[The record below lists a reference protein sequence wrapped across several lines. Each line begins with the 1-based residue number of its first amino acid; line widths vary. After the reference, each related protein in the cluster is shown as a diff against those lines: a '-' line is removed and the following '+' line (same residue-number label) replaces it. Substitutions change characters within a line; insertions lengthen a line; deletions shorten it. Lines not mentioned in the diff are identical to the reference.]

1 MKQTY
6 IRLLMVAPVALSLS
20 GCGVM
25 KKLGI
30 FHGPRT
36 AKAAVQVASADAL
49 TQIGR
54 SQLDENNPGLAA
66 KSFEQALAAGEKP
79 APAFNGLGVAYARM
93 GRADLAARYFGLAA
107 KADPENERYSANLAT
122 LHKSTQMARLR
133 APDPQS
139 TKVAQASATAPFA
152 SPTAKEEGRIVR
164 LSPVE
169 VKIVI
174 PPFEA
179 KHPEANAFV
188 RIDLEKAGARRKRTS
203 EK

>member
-6 IRLLMVAPVALSLS
+6 IRIVVLSSVTLALS
-20 GCGVM
+20 GCGLM
-25 KKLGI
+25 KKLGLM
-30 FHGPRT
+30 HGPRT
-36 AKAAVQVASADAL
+36 AKASVQVASADTL

-79 APAFNGLGVAYARM
+79 APAFNGLGVAYAKM
-93 GRADLAARYFGLAA
+93 GRTDLAARYFGLAA
-107 KADPENERYSANLAT
+107 KADPENERYRANLAT
-122 LHKSTQMARLR
+122 LHQHTQMARLR
-133 APDPQS
+133 APVPQ
-139 TKVAQASATAPFA
+139 TVAVAQANTAAPFA
-152 SPTAKEEGRIVR
+152 VPLAKEEGRIVR

-188 RIDLEKAGARRKRTS
+188 RIDLDKAGARRKRAGV
-203 EK
+203 K